1 MAYATYDDYLLL
13 YGGTCLIAESFQSA
27 VGEASAEV
35 DHYVFGRLSAGAEVT
50 DEIKKAVCAAAEAVY
65 DRQAATARGSVSSEN
80 VDGYSVWGLS
90 SARNLSTEAHLP
102 NPLIVHSFRQCW
114 NMSKKTPIA

>member
-13 YGGTCLIAESFQSA
+13 YGGTCLTEGSFQSA

-35 DHYVFGRLSAGAEVT
+35 DRYVFGRLSAGAEVT
-50 DEIKKAVCAAAEAVY
+50 DAVKKAVCAAAEAVY

-80 VDGYSVWGLS
+80 VDGYSVSYGSPSSQSSFYARQIQQKIGLYIP
-90 SARNLSTEAHLP
+90 AWH
-102 NPLIVHSFRQCW
+102 PLRSRWC
-114 NMSKKTPIA
+114 

>member
-13 YGGTCLIAESFQSA
+13 YGGTCLTEESFQAA

-35 DHYVFGRLSAGAEVT
+35 DRYVFGRLSAGADVT
-50 DEIKKAVCAAAEAVY
+50 DEVKKAVCAAAEAVY

-80 VDGYSVWGLS
+80 VDGYSVSYGSPSSQSSFYARQIQQKIGLYIP
-90 SARNLSTEAHLP
+90 AWH
-102 NPLIVHSFRQCW
+102 PLRSRWC
-114 NMSKKTPIA
+114 